1 MAGRRAIV
9 AAVVA
14 AAVSGALLKTLGGLL
29 SGSVALLVDGLTCI
43 GNLAALAGSLAFE
56 RYRWVPPD
64 ADHHY
69 GHHRLA
75 LGGTIVV
82 LVVYSFIAG
91 FSLHEVLVH
100 VGDSV
105 SPRAPLYAAAGM
117 ALYIPAIVLAGR
129 IGGPL
134 RAYAAFTWSE
144 VLEGAVSLAASAGG
158 ALVSYVV
165 DRVGAAAILA
175 FIVYEIIDTSRDLVV
190 KMSDVAPEGLGEVIR
205 REVESRLGVK
215 VEQVRVRVV
224 DDGVAYGDMV
234 VKVPSTLTVRQA
246 HAIATL
252 AERLAL
258 NHGVRMVVHVEP
270 DEGGRDGVRR

>member
-1 MAGRRAIV
+1 MESRRAVV

-14 AAVSGALLKTLGGLL
+14 AAVSGALVKIIGGIL
-29 SGSVALLVDGLTCI
+29 SGSVALLVDGLTCV

-69 GHHRLA
+69 GHYRLA

-91 FSLHEVLVH
+91 FSLHEIVAH
-100 VGDSV
+100 AEGSVGLH
-105 SPRAPLYAAAGM
+105 APLYAVAGM

-158 ALVSYVV
+158 ALVSYII
-165 DRVGAAAILA
+165 DRVGAAVILA
-175 FIVYEIIDTSRDLVV
+175 FILYEIIDTSRDLII
-190 KMSDVAPEGLGEVIR
+190 KMSDVAPEGLGDVIR
-205 REVESRLGVK
+205 REVESRLGVR
-215 VEQVRVRVV
+215 VDQVRVRVV

-234 VKVPSTLTVRQA
+234 IRVPSTLTVRQA

-258 NHGVRMVVHVEP
+258 NHGVRMVVHIEP
-270 DEGGRDGVRR
+270 DEGGKDGV